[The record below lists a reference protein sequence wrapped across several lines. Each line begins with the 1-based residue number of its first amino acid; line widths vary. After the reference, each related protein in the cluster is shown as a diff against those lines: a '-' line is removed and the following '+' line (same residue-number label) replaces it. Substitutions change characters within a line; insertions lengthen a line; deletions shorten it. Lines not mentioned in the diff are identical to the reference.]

1 MTDKGI
7 ITTIFKAGL
16 VVIGI
21 ALLGFYGMLF
31 PAALVNLPASWMGI
45 LYTGAGIGAGIS
57 CFIYLKKTSWK
68 LLIYIG
74 TALLMMLITLS
85 GIVK

>member
-1 MTDKGI
+1 
-7 ITTIFKAGL
+7 
-16 VVIGI
+16 
-21 ALLGFYGMLF
+21 MLF

-85 GIVK
+85 GIIK

>member
-1 MTDKGI
+1 MTNKGI
-7 ITTIFKAGL
+7 LTTIFKAFL
-16 VVIGI
+16 VAIGI
-21 ALLGFYGMLF
+21 ALIGFYGMLF

-85 GIVK
+85 GIIK